1 MTNDKIVN
9 GVRAVKWSLTPT
21 GLPIISVIAMS
32 GLSPH
37 QAQQLAVA
45 LVEAAED
52 AHAASIVQ
60 LEQDTGGQMSMDAP
74 LDFPVAVGATLPSTS
89 HEAAD
94 SMEPVIAQ
102 VRQRII
108 EFLGSSINGAT
119 DDEIEARLGMKHQ
132 TASAARRGLVVAGL
146 VEDSGQTRKTRSGR
160 NAIVWVLVQAN
171 KDTV

>member
-74 LDFPVAVGATLPSTS
+74 LY
-89 HEAAD
+89 
-94 SMEPVIAQ
+94 
-102 VRQRII
+102 
-108 EFLGSSINGAT
+108 
-119 DDEIEARLGMKHQ
+119 
-132 TASAARRGLVVAGL
+132 RRRA
-146 VEDSGQTRKTRSGR
+146 
-160 NAIVWVLVQAN
+160 
-171 KDTV
+171 